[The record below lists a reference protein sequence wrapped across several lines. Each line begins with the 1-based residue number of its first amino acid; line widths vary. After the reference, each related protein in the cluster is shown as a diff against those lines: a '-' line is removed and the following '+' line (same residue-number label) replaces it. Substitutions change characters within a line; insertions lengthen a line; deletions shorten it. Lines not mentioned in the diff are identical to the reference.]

1 MLESEKYWEQIK
13 KQAKVICVTA
23 DPRNTIAEK
32 RPYRP
37 PKSRPPVIIDKLKEH
52 KLVDKC
58 DLIGGG
64 CSE

>member
-1 MLESEKYWEQIK
+1 MLASEKYWEQIK

-37 PKSRPPVIIDKLKEH
+37 PKSRPPVIIESKKS
-52 KLVDKC
+52 VDKC